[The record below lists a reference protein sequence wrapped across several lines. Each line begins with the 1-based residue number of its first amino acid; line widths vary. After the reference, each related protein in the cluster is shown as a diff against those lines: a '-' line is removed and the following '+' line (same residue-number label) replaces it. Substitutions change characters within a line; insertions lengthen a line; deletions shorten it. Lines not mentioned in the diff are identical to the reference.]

1 MRKRSWAEPYKIKM
15 VEPVFMSSQKER
27 EEFIKE
33 AGYNTFL
40 LKSRDVYID
49 LLTDSGTSAMSS
61 AQWAGVM
68 VGDESYAGSKSFFNL
83 RKSVQ
88 DIMGFPFVQPTHQ
101 GRAADFIMSQ
111 LYAKNGGYILGNLHF
126 DSFKG
131 HAEIA
136 GSLPVDMI
144 IEEGRTAN
152 SNPHPFKGN
161 MDIKKLE
168 HFIAEHGASQIPLII
183 ITVTSNGNG
192 GQPVSM
198 ENIRNVSAIAK
209 AHGIPLM
216 IDAARFAENCYFIKK
231 RELGYKDKTIH
242 EISLELF
249 SYADGCVM
257 SSKKDG
263 LVNIGGFICTRH
275 EELFPTINQLAIIN
289 EGFATYGG
297 MSGRDLEALAIGM
310 YEGIQEDYLEYRID
324 QVAYLGEQLSKRGV
338 PIILPTGG
346 HGVYVDAQKFYPHIP
361 QSEFPGQAMV
371 IELYKTAGVRG
382 VELGSCAFS
391 KKDPKTGKVIFPDLE
406 LVRLTVSRRVY
417 TNRHMDVVV
426 NALADVYERRD
437 QMKGLKLTYEGPI
450 ISLRHFTAKF
460 EPLS

>member
-1 MRKRSWAEPYKIKM
+1 
-15 VEPVFMSSQKER
+15 
-27 EEFIKE
+27 
-33 AGYNTFL
+33 
-40 LKSRDVYID
+40 
-49 LLTDSGTSAMSS
+49 
-61 AQWAGVM
+61 
-68 VGDESYAGSKSFFNL
+68 
-83 RKSVQ
+83 
-88 DIMGFPFVQPTHQ
+88 
-101 GRAADFIMSQ
+101 
-111 LYAKNGGYILGNLHF
+111 
-126 DSFKG
+126 
-131 HAEIA
+131 
-136 GSLPVDMI
+136 
-144 IEEGRTAN
+144 
-152 SNPHPFKGN
+152 
-161 MDIKKLE
+161 
-168 HFIAEHGASQIPLII
+168 
-183 ITVTSNGNG
+183 
-192 GQPVSM
+192 
-198 ENIRNVSAIAK
+198 
-209 AHGIPLM
+209 
-216 IDAARFAENCYFIKK
+216 
-231 RELGYKDKTIH
+231 
-242 EISLELF
+242 
-249 SYADGCVM
+249 
-257 SSKKDG
+257 
-263 LVNIGGFICTRH
+263 
-275 EELFPTINQLAIIN
+275 
-289 EGFATYGG
+289 

>member
-1 MRKRSWAEPYKIKM
+1 MKFLDAEPFRIKV
-15 VEPVFMSSQKER
+15 VEPIKKTTRVER
-27 EEFIKE
+27 EAFIHE
-33 AGYNTFL
+33 ADFNVFKL
-40 LKSRDVYID
+40 RAEEVYID
-49 LLTDSGTSAMSS
+49 MLTDSGTSAMSS

-198 ENIRNVSAIAK
+198 ENIRKVSAIAK

-289 EGFATYGG
+289 EGFVTYGG
-297 MSGRDLEALAIGM
+297 MGGRDLEALAIGM

>member
-1 MRKRSWAEPYKIKM
+1 MKFLDAEPFRIKV
-15 VEPVFMSSQKER
+15 VEPIKKTTRAER
-27 EEFIKE
+27 EAWIKE
-33 AGYNTFL
+33 ADFNVFKL
-40 LKSRDVYID
+40 RAEEVYID
-49 LLTDSGTSAMSS
+49 MLTDSGTSAMSS

-88 DIMGFPFVQPTHQ
+88 DIMGFSFVQPTHQ

-198 ENIRNVSAIAK
+198 ENIRKVSAIAK

-289 EGFATYGG
+289 EGFVTYGG

>member
-1 MRKRSWAEPYKIKM
+1 MKYLDDAEPFRIKM
-15 VEPVFMSSQKER
+15 VEPIKKTTREER
-27 EEFIKE
+27 EKLVKKADYNIFKIPAENVFI
-33 AGYNTFL
+33 
-40 LKSRDVYID
+40 DM
-49 LLTDSGTSAMSS
+49 LTDSGTSALSS
-61 AQWAGVM
+61 KQWGGIM
-68 VGDESYAGSKSFFNL
+68 TGDESYAGSSSFYHL
-83 RKSVQ
+83 RDSVQ
-88 DIMGFPFVQPTHQ
+88 DIMGFPYVQPTHQ

-111 LYAKNGGYILGNLHF
+111 LYASKGGYILGNLHF

-131 HAEIA
+131 HSEIA
-136 GSLPVDMI
+136 GSIPIDLI

-161 MDIKKLE
+161 MDIEKLKN
-168 HFIAEHGASQIPLII
+168 FIDEKGKENIPLII

-198 ENIRNVSAIAK
+198 ENIRTVSKIAK
-209 AHGIPLM
+209 TNQIPLM

-231 RELGYKDKTIH
+231 RENGYENKSIK
-242 EISLELF
+242 EIANELF
-249 SYADGCVM
+249 YYADGCVM

-263 LVNIGGFICTRH
+263 LVNIGGFICTKH
-275 EELFPTINQLAIIN
+275 EELFPMINQLAIIN
-289 EGFATYGG
+289 EGFVTYGG
-297 MSGRDLEALAIGM
+297 MSGRDLEALAIGLQ
-310 YEGIQEDYLEYRID
+310 EGIDEEYLKYRIE
-324 QVAYLGEQLSKRGV
+324 QVQYLGEELSKKGI

-361 QSEFPGQAMV
+361 QSEFPGQALV
-371 IELYKTAGVRG
+371 VELYKTAGVRG

-391 KKDPKTGKVIFPDLE
+391 KKNKETGEIIYPDLE

-417 TNRHMDVVV
+417 TNRHMDVVI
-426 NALADVYERRD
+426 NALDDVFKRRD

-460 EPLS
+460 EMI

>member
-1 MRKRSWAEPYKIKM
+1 MKFLDAEPFRIKV
-15 VEPVFMSSQKER
+15 VEPIKKTTRAER
-27 EEFIKE
+27 EAWIKE
-33 AGYNTFL
+33 ADFNVFKL
-40 LKSRDVYID
+40 RAEEVYID
-49 LLTDSGTSAMSS
+49 MLTDSGTSAMSS

-136 GSLPVDMI
+136 GSTPVDMI

-161 MDIKKLE
+161 IDIKKVE

-289 EGFATYGG
+289 EGFVTYGG

-406 LVRLTVSRRVY
+406 LVRLTISRRVY

-437 QMKGLKLTYEGPI
+437 KMKGLKLTYEGPI

-460 EPLS
+460 EPLG

>member
-1 MRKRSWAEPYKIKM
+1 MKFLDAEPFRIKV
-15 VEPVFMSSQKER
+15 VEPIKKTTRVER
-27 EEFIKE
+27 EAWIKE
-33 AGYNTFL
+33 ADFNVFKL
-40 LKSRDVYID
+40 RAEEVYID
-49 LLTDSGTSAMSS
+49 MLTDSGTSAMSS

-136 GSLPVDMI
+136 GSTPVDMI

-198 ENIRNVSAIAK
+198 ENIRKVSAIAK

-289 EGFATYGG
+289 EGFVTYGG

>member
-1 MRKRSWAEPYKIKM
+1 
-15 VEPVFMSSQKER
+15 VER
-27 EEFIKE
+27 EAFIHE
-33 AGYNTFL
+33 ADFNVFKL
-40 LKSRDVYID
+40 RAEEVYID
-49 LLTDSGTSAMSS
+49 MLTDSGTSAMSS

-198 ENIRNVSAIAK
+198 ENIRKVSAIAK

-289 EGFATYGG
+289 EGFVTYGG

>member
-1 MRKRSWAEPYKIKM
+1 MKFLDAEPFRIKV
-15 VEPVFMSSQKER
+15 VEPIKKTTRAER
-27 EEFIKE
+27 EAWIKE
-33 AGYNTFL
+33 ADFNVFKL
-40 LKSRDVYID
+40 RAEEVYID
-49 LLTDSGTSAMSS
+49 MLTDSGTSAMSS

-136 GSLPVDMI
+136 GSTPVDMI

-198 ENIRNVSAIAK
+198 ENIRKVSAIAK

-289 EGFATYGG
+289 EGFVTYGG

>member
-1 MRKRSWAEPYKIKM
+1 MKFLDAEPFRIKV
-15 VEPVFMSSQKER
+15 VEPIKKTTRAER
-27 EEFIKE
+27 EAWIEE
-33 AGYNTFL
+33 ADFNVFK
-40 LKSRDVYID
+40 LKAEQVYID
-49 LLTDSGTSAMSS
+49 MLTDSGTSAMSS

-68 VGDESYAGSKSFFNL
+68 MGDESYAGSKSFFNL
-83 RKSVQ
+83 QKSVQ

-111 LYAKNGGYILGNLHF
+111 LYAKKGGFILGNLHF

-136 GSLPVDMI
+136 GSTPVDMI

-161 MDIKKLE
+161 MDVKKLE
-168 HFIAEHGASQIPLII
+168 HFIAEQGAAQIPLII

-198 ENIRNVSAIAK
+198 ENIRSVSAIAK

-231 RELGYKDKTIH
+231 REQGYEDKTIH

-275 EELFPTINQLAIIN
+275 EELFPMINQLAIIN
-289 EGFATYGG
+289 EGFVTYGG

-324 QVAYLGEQLSKRGV
+324 QVAYLGEQLAKKGV

-346 HGVYVDAQKFYPHIP
+346 HGVYVDAQKFYPNIP
-361 QSEFPGQAMV
+361 QSEFPGQALV

-391 KKDPKTGKVIFPDLE
+391 KKDPDTGEIIFPDLE

-460 EPLS
+460 EPIL

>member
-1 MRKRSWAEPYKIKM
+1 MKFLDAEPFRIKV
-15 VEPVFMSSQKER
+15 VEPIKKTTRVER
-27 EEFIKE
+27 EAFIHE
-33 AGYNTFL
+33 ADFNVFKL
-40 LKSRDVYID
+40 RAEDVYID
-49 LLTDSGTSAMSS
+49 MLTDSGTSAMSS

-198 ENIRNVSAIAK
+198 ENIRKVSAIAK

-289 EGFATYGG
+289 EGFVTYGG

>member
-1 MRKRSWAEPYKIKM
+1 MKFLDAEPFRIKV
-15 VEPVFMSSQKER
+15 VEPIKKTTRVER
-27 EEFIKE
+27 EAFIHE
-33 AGYNTFL
+33 ADFNVFKL
-40 LKSRDVYID
+40 RAEEVYID
-49 LLTDSGTSAMSS
+49 MLTDSGTSAMSS

-198 ENIRNVSAIAK
+198 ENIRKVSAIAK

-289 EGFATYGG
+289 EGFVTYGG

-324 QVAYLGEQLSKRGV
+324 QVAYLGKQLSKRGV

>member
-1 MRKRSWAEPYKIKM
+1 
-15 VEPVFMSSQKER
+15 
-27 EEFIKE
+27 
-33 AGYNTFL
+33 
-40 LKSRDVYID
+40 
-49 LLTDSGTSAMSS
+49 LTDSGTSAMSS

-136 GSLPVDMI
+136 GSTPVDMI

-198 ENIRNVSAIAK
+198 ENIRKVSAIAK

-289 EGFATYGG
+289 EGFVTYGG

>member
-1 MRKRSWAEPYKIKM
+1 MKFLDDAEPFRIKM
-15 VEPVFMSSQKER
+15 VEPIKKTTREER
-27 EEFIKE
+27 EKLVKKAHYNIFKIPAENVFI
-33 AGYNTFL
+33 
-40 LKSRDVYID
+40 DM
-49 LLTDSGTSAMSS
+49 LTDSGTSAMSS
-61 AQWAGVM
+61 KQWGGIM
-68 VGDESYAGSKSFFNL
+68 TGDESYAGSSSFYHL
-83 RKSVQ
+83 RDSVQ
-88 DIMGFPFVQPTHQ
+88 DIMGFPYVQPTHQ

-111 LYAKNGGYILGNLHF
+111 LYASKGGYILGNLHF

-131 HAEIA
+131 HSEIA
-136 GSLPVDMI
+136 GSIPIDLI

-161 MDIKKLE
+161 MDIEKLKN
-168 HFIAEHGASQIPLII
+168 FIDEKGKENIPLII

-198 ENIRNVSAIAK
+198 ENIRTVSKIAK
-209 AHGIPLM
+209 TNQIPLM

-231 RELGYKDKTIH
+231 RENGYGNKSIK
-242 EISLELF
+242 EIANELF

-263 LVNIGGFICTRH
+263 LVNIGGFICTKH
-275 EELFPTINQLAIIN
+275 EELFPMINQLAIIN
-289 EGFATYGG
+289 EGFVTYGG
-297 MSGRDLEALAIGM
+297 MSGRDLEALAIGLQ
-310 YEGIQEDYLEYRID
+310 EGIDEEYLKYRIE
-324 QVAYLGEQLSKRGV
+324 QVQYLGEELSKKGI

-361 QSEFPGQAMV
+361 QSEFPGQALV
-371 IELYKTAGVRG
+371 VELYKTAGVRG

-391 KKDPKTGKVIFPDLE
+391 KKNKETGEIIYPDLE

-417 TNRHMDVVV
+417 TNRHMDVVI
-426 NALADVYERRD
+426 NALEDVFKRRD

-460 EPLS
+460 EMI

>member
-1 MRKRSWAEPYKIKM
+1 MKFLNAEPFRIKM
-15 VEPVFMSSQKER
+15 VEPIKKTTRAER
-27 EEFIKE
+27 EAWIKE
-33 AGYNTFL
+33 ADFNVFKL
-40 LKSRDVYID
+40 RAEDVYID
-49 LLTDSGTSAMSS
+49 MLTDSGTSAMSS
-61 AQWAGVM
+61 NQWAGVM
-68 VGDESYAGSKSFFNL
+68 LGDESYAGSKSFFNL
-83 RKSVQ
+83 KKSVQ

-136 GSLPVDMI
+136 GSTPVDMI

-198 ENIRNVSAIAK
+198 ENIRKVSAIAK

-231 RELGYKDKTIH
+231 RELGYKEKTIH

-289 EGFATYGG
+289 EGFVTYGG

-361 QSEFPGQAMV
+361 QYEFPGQAMV

>member
-1 MRKRSWAEPYKIKM
+1 MKFLDAEPFRIKV
-15 VEPVFMSSQKER
+15 VEPIKKTTRVER
-27 EEFIKE
+27 EAFIHE
-33 AGYNTFL
+33 ADFNVFKL
-40 LKSRDVYID
+40 RAEEVYID
-49 LLTDSGTSAMSS
+49 MLTDSGTSAMSS

-136 GSLPVDMI
+136 GSTPVDMI

-198 ENIRNVSAIAK
+198 ENIRKVSAIAK

-289 EGFATYGG
+289 EGFVTYGG

>member
-1 MRKRSWAEPYKIKM
+1 MARKNLETNINIRLNLDDMNVLKKQAEKLRVPISTYCRTKLTQDINPN
-15 VEPVFMSSQKER
+15 EN
-27 EEFIKE
+27 FIK
-33 AGYNTFL
+33 
-40 LKSRDVYID
+40 D
-49 LLTDSGTSAMSS
+49 
-61 AQWAGVM
+61 
-68 VGDESYAGSKSFFNL
+68 
-83 RKSVQ
+83 
-88 DIMGFPFVQPTHQ
+88 
-101 GRAADFIMSQ
+101 
-111 LYAKNGGYILGNLHF
+111 AKNGGYILGNLHF

-136 GSLPVDMI
+136 GSTPVDMI

-198 ENIRNVSAIAK
+198 ENIRKVSAIAK

-289 EGFATYGG
+289 EGFVTYGG

>member
-1 MRKRSWAEPYKIKM
+1 MKFLDAEPFRIKV
-15 VEPVFMSSQKER
+15 VEPIKKTTRVER
-27 EEFIKE
+27 EAFIHE
-33 AGYNTFL
+33 ADYNVFKL
-40 LKSRDVYID
+40 RAEEVYID
-49 LLTDSGTSAMSS
+49 MLTDSGTSAMSS

-198 ENIRNVSAIAK
+198 ENIRKVSAIAK

-289 EGFATYGG
+289 EGFVTYGG

>member
-1 MRKRSWAEPYKIKM
+1 MKFLDAEPFRIKV
-15 VEPVFMSSQKER
+15 VEPIKKTTRVER
-27 EEFIKE
+27 EAFIHE
-33 AGYNTFL
+33 ADFNVFKL
-40 LKSRDVYID
+40 RAEEVYID
-49 LLTDSGTSAMSS
+49 MLTDSGTSAMSS

-136 GSLPVDMI
+136 GSTPVDMI

-198 ENIRNVSAIAK
+198 ENIRKVSAIAK
-209 AHGIPLM
+209 AQGIPLM

-289 EGFATYGG
+289 EGFVTYGG

>member
-1 MRKRSWAEPYKIKM
+1 MKFLNAEPFRIKM
-15 VEPVFMSSQKER
+15 VEPIKKTTRAER
-27 EEFIKE
+27 EAWIKE
-33 AGYNTFL
+33 ADFNVFKL
-40 LKSRDVYID
+40 RAEDVYID
-49 LLTDSGTSAMSS
+49 MLTDSGTSAMSS
-61 AQWAGVM
+61 KQWAGVM
-68 VGDESYAGSKSFFNL
+68 LGDESYAGSKSFFNL
-83 RKSVQ
+83 QKSVQ

-136 GSLPVDMI
+136 GSTPVDMI

-152 SNPHPFKGN
+152 SIPHPFKGN

-198 ENIRNVSAIAK
+198 ENIRKVSAIAK

-289 EGFATYGG
+289 EGFVTYGG

>member
-1 MRKRSWAEPYKIKM
+1 MKFLDDAEPFRIKM
-15 VEPVFMSSQKER
+15 VEPIKKTTREER
-27 EEFIKE
+27 EKLVKKAHYNIFKIPAENVFI
-33 AGYNTFL
+33 
-40 LKSRDVYID
+40 DM
-49 LLTDSGTSAMSS
+49 LTDSGTSAMSS
-61 AQWAGVM
+61 KQWGGIM
-68 VGDESYAGSKSFFNL
+68 TGDESYAGSSSFYHL
-83 RKSVQ
+83 RDSVQ
-88 DIMGFPFVQPTHQ
+88 DIMGFPYVQPTHQ

-111 LYAKNGGYILGNLHF
+111 LYASKGGYILGNLHF

-131 HAEIA
+131 HSEIA
-136 GSLPVDMI
+136 GSIPIDLI

-161 MDIKKLE
+161 MDIEKLKN
-168 HFIAEHGASQIPLII
+168 FIKEKGNENIPLII

-198 ENIRNVSAIAK
+198 ENIRTVSKIAK
-209 AHGIPLM
+209 ANKIPLM

-231 RELGYKDKTIH
+231 RENGYENKSIK
-242 EISLELF
+242 EIANELF

-263 LVNIGGFICTRH
+263 LVNIGGFICTKH
-275 EELFPTINQLAIIN
+275 KELFPMINQLAIIN
-289 EGFATYGG
+289 EGFVTYGG
-297 MSGRDLEALAIGM
+297 MSGRDLEALAIGLQ
-310 YEGIQEDYLEYRID
+310 EGIDEEYLKYRIE
-324 QVAYLGEQLSKRGV
+324 QVQYLGEELSKKGI

-346 HGVYVDAQKFYPHIP
+346 HGVYVDAQKFYPNIP
-361 QSEFPGQAMV
+361 QSEFPGQALV
-371 IELYKTAGVRG
+371 VELYKTAGVRG

-391 KKDPKTGKVIFPDLE
+391 KKDKETGKIIYPDLE

-417 TNRHMDVVV
+417 TNRHMDVVI
-426 NALADVYERRD
+426 NALEDVFKRRD

-460 EPLS
+460 EMI

>member
-1 MRKRSWAEPYKIKM
+1 MKFLDAEPFRIKV
-15 VEPVFMSSQKER
+15 VEPIKKTTRVER
-27 EEFIKE
+27 EAFIHE
-33 AGYNTFL
+33 ADFNVFKL
-40 LKSRDVYID
+40 RAEEVYID
-49 LLTDSGTSAMSS
+49 MLTDSGTSAMSS

-198 ENIRNVSAIAK
+198 ENIRKVSAIAK

-289 EGFATYGG
+289 EGFVTYGG

-310 YEGIQEDYLEYRID
+310 YEGIQEDYLESRID

>member
-1 MRKRSWAEPYKIKM
+1 MKFLDAEPFRIKV
-15 VEPVFMSSQKER
+15 VEPIKKTTRVER
-27 EEFIKE
+27 EAFIHE
-33 AGYNTFL
+33 ADFNVFKL
-40 LKSRDVYID
+40 RAEEVYID
-49 LLTDSGTSAMSS
+49 MLTDSGTSAMSS

-198 ENIRNVSAIAK
+198 ENIRKVSAIAK

-289 EGFATYGG
+289 EGFVTYGG

-437 QMKGLKLTYEGPI
+437 QIKGLKLTYEGPI

>member
-1 MRKRSWAEPYKIKM
+1 MKFLSAETFRIKM
-15 VEPVFMSSQKER
+15 VEPIKKTTRAER
-27 EEFIKE
+27 EAWIKE
-33 AGYNTFL
+33 ADFNVFKL
-40 LKSRDVYID
+40 RAEDVYID
-49 LLTDSGTSAMSS
+49 MLTDSGTSAMSS
-61 AQWAGVM
+61 KQWAGVM
-68 VGDESYAGSKSFFNL
+68 LGDESYAGSKSFFNL
-83 RKSVQ
+83 QKSVQ

-136 GSLPVDMI
+136 GSTPVDMI

-198 ENIRNVSAIAK
+198 ENIRKVSAIAK

-231 RELGYKDKTIH
+231 RELGYKEKTIH

-289 EGFATYGG
+289 EGFVTYGG

-361 QSEFPGQAMV
+361 QYEFPGQAMV

>member
-1 MRKRSWAEPYKIKM
+1 MKFLDAEPFRIKV
-15 VEPVFMSSQKER
+15 VESIKKTTRVER
-27 EEFIKE
+27 EAFIHE
-33 AGYNTFL
+33 ADFNVFKL
-40 LKSRDVYID
+40 RAEEVYID
-49 LLTDSGTSAMSS
+49 MLTDSGTSAMSS

-198 ENIRNVSAIAK
+198 ENIRKVSAIAK

-289 EGFATYGG
+289 EGFVTYGG